1 MAQNTAARSV
11 FLMDARDLK
20 DGRLQIT
27 VKRVDLPTEGPCT
40 PDTVRCEDPVHLF
53 WNAETPQMEK
63 KSALFKLVI
72 KAFESGRKEVFF
84 DTGLQKTI
92 YRNGIANDPVKR
104 QRQFLKALH
113 RIEGLYC
120 NRELAEKGLAAWLD
134 LLAENENVDDL
145 FMPFTEYRDEGEE
158 LMKAL
163 EPDLNLKGRV
173 YLPWVDYTKEERELM
188 IQKTMAIFG
197 DGRESEAIEAVDAAI
212 YEVKRNCAKH
222 MEYLKLATQMDM
234 VKLATGSM

>member
-1 MAQNTAARSV
+1 MAMCV

-27 VKRVDLPTEGPCT
+27 VKRVDLPFFITKASVR
-40 PDTVRCEDPVHLF
+40 DAVRCEDPVHFF
-53 WNAETPQMEK
+53 WNAETPQTEK
-63 KSALFKLVI
+63 KSALAKLVI

-84 DTGLQKTI
+84 NTGLQKTI

-145 FMPFTEYRDEGEE
+145 FMPFTEYRDEGDE

-222 MEYLKLATQMDM
+222 MEYLKLATHMEYL
-234 VKLATGSM
+234 KLATGSM